1 MSASRRIHLTCGLMP
16 RPPGRARPDRC
27 IRVLI
32 VTTPRVA
39 LAPSRSDY
47 AEQAIRDG
55 GGEPVDPDAQADAL
69 VWADAADMDGLRDAL
84 AAASSARWVQLP
96 WAGIEKV
103 VAAGLLDSQRAWTSA
118 KGCYAEPV
126 AEHALALALAG
137 LRLLRERITARS
149 WGKPAGTSLYDRPVT
164 ILGGGGITVRL
175 LELLAPLRTPVTV
188 VRHRPDPLPGAARTV
203 GQAGLHEALADAQVV
218 FLALALTPSTE
229 HIIGAAELAAM
240 RPDAWLVN
248 VARGAPRRH
257 RRPGHGP
264 RRWHDRRGRARRHR
278 PRAAARRPSA
288 VGRRALHHHP
298 AHGRHDRDD
307 QAAAGPPHPRQRGR
321 LRRRPAPDRPGRH
334 RPGLLTRSAGQ
345 RTQARVRRIGR
356 HPPRSP
362 AR

>member
-1 MSASRRIHLTCGLMP
+1 
-16 RPPGRARPDRC
+16 
-27 IRVLI
+27 VLI
-32 VTTPRVA
+32 VTMPRVA

-69 VWADAADMDGLRDAL
+69 IWLDAADMNGLREAL
-84 AAASSARWVQLP
+84 AVASSARWVQLP

-103 VAAGLLDSQRAWTSA
+103 VAAGLLDSGRTWTSA

-137 LRLLRERITARS
+137 LRLLRKRITARS
-149 WGKPAGTSLYDRPVT
+149 WGKPAGTSLYDQPVT
-164 ILGGGGITVRL
+164 ILGGGGITVSL

-240 RPDAWLVN
+240 GPDAWLVN
-248 VARGAPRRH
+248 VARGRH
-257 RRPGHGP
+257 VDTDALVTALAEDTIGGAALDVTDPEPLPDGHPLWDAERCIITPHTADTIEMIRPLL
-264 RRWHDRRGRARRHR
+264 ARRIR
-278 PRAAARRPSA
+278 DNVAAF
-288 VGRRALHHHP
+288 
-298 AHGRHDRDD
+298 
-307 QAAAGPPHPRQRGR
+307 AAG
-321 LRRRPAPDRPGRH
+321 RP
-334 RPGLLTRSAGQ
+334 LIGQ
-345 RTQARVRRIGR
+345 VDTALGY
-356 HPPRSP
+356 
-362 AR
+362 

>member
-1 MSASRRIHLTCGLMP
+1 
-16 RPPGRARPDRC
+16 
-27 IRVLI
+27 VLI
-32 VTTPRVA
+32 VTMPRVA

-69 VWADAADMDGLRDAL
+69 IWLDAADMNGLREAL
-84 AAASSARWVQLP
+84 AVASSARWVQLP

-103 VAAGLLDSQRAWTSA
+103 VAAGLLDSGRTWTSA

-137 LRLLRERITARS
+137 LRLLRKRITARS
-149 WGKPAGTSLYDRPVT
+149 WGKPAGTSLYDQPVT
-164 ILGGGGITVRL
+164 ILGGGGITVSL

-248 VARGAPRRH
+248 VARGRH
-257 RRPGHGP
+257 VDTDALVTALAEDTIGGAALDVTDPEPLPDGHPLWDAERCIITPHTADTIEMIRPLL
-264 RRWHDRRGRARRHR
+264 ARRIR
-278 PRAAARRPSA
+278 DNVAAF
-288 VGRRALHHHP
+288 
-298 AHGRHDRDD
+298 
-307 QAAAGPPHPRQRGR
+307 AAG
-321 LRRRPAPDRPGRH
+321 RP
-334 RPGLLTRSAGQ
+334 LIGQ
-345 RTQARVRRIGR
+345 VDTALGY
-356 HPPRSP
+356 
-362 AR
+362 